1 MSKPTHLLD
10 AIQALKERLAELAE
24 SLDAI
29 ECKAEGMLE
38 AALAATES
46 AANLLGEDQP

>member
-1 MSKPTHLLD
+1 MGKPTYLLD

-24 SLDAI
+24 SHNPI

-38 AALAATES
+38 MALEAVQS
-46 AANLLGEDQP
+46 AANLLDED